1 MLAAG
6 VPSDYEASMKLE
18 LLRQVRVREN
28 PENGMT
34 IIELMIAMLVLA
46 VGLGGI
52 TILLTGSIASNNRSS
67 KDSTATMLAQMV
79 VEQISA
85 QHVYSSA
92 TITVTD
98 CAGTAWSVATA
109 PGASPNGAGA
119 TLSASGV
126 IDQTQLYA
134 NITTNYAMK
143 YVDCANGGP
152 KMTYDVR
159 WNVMSVS
166 TNTTTRLITA
176 SARLLNS
183 PAGQLGNQ
191 FFALPVNLRGI
202 GGP

>member
-1 MLAAG
+1 MSGIGCCTATMAATPTALT
-6 VPSDYEASMKLE
+6 VVEAPAPSKRMMPVDTG
-18 LLRQVRVREN
+18 RVMVQRSR
-28 PENGMT
+28 
-34 IIELMIAMLVLA
+34 
-46 VGLGGI
+46 
-52 TILLTGSIASNNRSS
+52 LTGSELD
-67 KDSTATMLAQMV
+67 KVVPSTPTVAALGK
-79 VEQISA
+79 S
-85 QHVYSSA
+85 
-92 TITVTD
+92 ITT
-98 CAGTAWSVATA
+98 WSVATA

-166 TNTTTRLITA
+166 TNTSTRLITA

-183 PAGQLGNQ
+183 PAGRLGNQ

>member
-1 MLAAG
+1 
-6 VPSDYEASMKLE
+6 MKLE
-18 LLRQVRVREN
+18 LLRQVRVREKS
-28 PENGMT
+28 ENGMT

-134 NITTNYAMK
+134 NITANYAMK

-166 TNTTTRLITA
+166 TNTSTRLITA

>member
-1 MLAAG
+1 
-6 VPSDYEASMKLE
+6 MKLE
-18 LLRQVRVREN
+18 LLRQVRVREKS
-28 PENGMT
+28 ENGMT

-92 TITVTD
+92 TITITD

-109 PGASPNGAGA
+109 PGASPNGSGA
-119 TLSASGV
+119 TLAASGV

-134 NITTNYAMK
+134 NITANYAMK

-166 TNTTTRLITA
+166 TNTSTRLITA

>member
-1 MLAAG
+1 
-6 VPSDYEASMKLE
+6 MKLE